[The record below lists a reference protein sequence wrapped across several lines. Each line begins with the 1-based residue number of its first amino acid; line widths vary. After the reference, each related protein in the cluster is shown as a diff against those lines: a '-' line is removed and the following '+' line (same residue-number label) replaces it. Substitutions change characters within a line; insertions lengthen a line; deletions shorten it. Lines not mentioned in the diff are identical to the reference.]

1 MTTLITAVELTEQ
14 AAMERLFS
22 AAGVTSFSDHENTG
36 ETDTDVVQDAI
47 YDASEEILG
56 AIFNRYEPEQVAR
69 SRVVRTWATFLACY
83 YLCLRRG
90 NDYPASWSTEIE
102 RIRAELELI
111 RHGKGLRGIPLRAD
125 LRPTWSNLQI
135 DRRWPRSKVRVVR
148 QTGPNVTSTQRVKP
162 ADEVV
167 IYDG

>member
-1 MTTLITAVELTEQ
+1 MATLITAVELTEQ

-22 AAGVTSFSDHENTG
+22 AAGVTAFSDHEQIG

-56 AIFNRYEPEQVAR
+56 AIVNRYEPEQVAR
-69 SRVVRTWATFLACY
+69 RRVVRIWAPFLACY

>member
-22 AAGVTSFSDHENTG
+22 AAGITAFSDHEQTG
-36 ETDTDVVQDAI
+36 ETDEDVVQDAI

-56 AIFNRYEPEQVAR
+56 AVFNRYEPEQVAR

>member
-1 MTTLITAVELTEQ
+1 MTTLIAAVELTEK

-22 AAGVTSFSDHENTG
+22 AAGVQAFSDHESTG
-36 ETDTDVVQDAI
+36 ETDDDVVNDAI
-47 YDASEEILG
+47 YDASEEIL
-56 AIFNRYEPEQVAR
+56 AAVNNRYAVEAVAT
-69 SRVVRTWATFLACY
+69 SRVVHTWATFLACY

-90 NDYPASWSTEIE
+90 NDYPASWATEIE

-111 RHGKGLRGIPLRAD
+111 RHGKGLRGVALRAD

-135 DRRWPRSKVRVVR
+135 DRRWPRSKVRVIR

>member
-1 MTTLITAVELTEQ
+1 MTTLITAVELTTS
-14 AAMERLFS
+14 AAMQRLFS
-22 AAGVTSFSDHENTG
+22 AAGVEAFSDHEDTG
-36 ETDTDVVQDAI
+36 EIDDDVVQDAI
-47 YDASEEILG
+47 YDASEEIL
-56 AIFNRYEPEQVAR
+56 AAVFNRYDPDQVVR
-69 SRVVRTWATFLACY
+69 SRQVLQWANFLACY

-90 NDYPASWSTEIE
+90 NDYPASWTTEIE

-148 QTGPNVTSTQRVKP
+148 QTGPKVDSTQPVKP
-162 ADEVV
+162 ADQIVV
-167 IYDG
+167 YDA